1 MIFMAKSP
9 KKKRR
14 LHEKRFSAQP
24 ERIQV
29 DTTSAKFK
37 KEERESEQREQEAAR
52 DSDLFIC

>member
-52 DSDLFIC
+52 DSD